1 MLDTDIDPSSLKRIR
16 AKLAIVQEDASAI
29 DALSHSERIAVALI
43 LNRLEFIEGHD
54 TVLGAID
61 RLGPDDLL
69 VSIHLH
75 RERNRMRS

>member
-1 MLDTDIDPSSLKRIR
+1 MFDTDTDLSCLKRIR
-16 AKLAIVQEDASAI
+16 AKLAIVQEDESAI
-29 DALSHSERIAVALI
+29 GTLSHSERIAVALI

-61 RLGPDDLL
+61 RLGTEDLL

-75 RERNRMRS
+75 RERRMRS